1 MKSFI
6 EFLEENTLN
15 EANAKQVIDVMRA
28 FGGAFRRVGP
38 SALVKNIA
46 GAGEEKLASM
56 LKNFKGP
63 GVQGTGN
70 ELSTTGPAKTGELL
84 PRQSTSNVP
93 ALAQQTVN
101 KALPAPQTTTSNLP
115 NVIPPKTYTPVE
127 PTAQTTTKT
136 LVAPETAT
144 KTDTKTLVAP
154 ETSTKTDTK
163 TLVAPET
170 STKTDTKS
178 ITPTKP
184 PEPPKPPKPP
194 IGQEPIPPKP
204 FGLPNWVLGKSGF
217 LSQNPG
223 FIPSIKGHG
232 RFYSP

>member
-6 EFLEENTLN
+6 EFLEEGTLN
-15 EANAKQVIDVMRA
+15 ESLKTVLDVGRAAVGAAN
-28 FGGAFRRVGP
+28 RVGA
-38 SALVKNIA
+38 SAVVKNIA
-46 GAGEEKLASM
+46 KAGEEKLLSM
-56 LKNFKGP
+56 LKNLKGP
-63 GVQGTGN
+63 GVKGTGK

-84 PRQSTSNVP
+84 PRQPTSNVP

-101 KALPAPQTTTSNLP
+101 KALPAPKTTTSNLP
-115 NVIPPKTYTPVE
+115 DVIPSRTYTPLE
-127 PTAQTTTKT
+127 PTAKPQTKILVAPQISTNTDTKT
-136 LVAPETAT
+136 PTAPETA
-144 KTDTKTLVAP
+144 
-154 ETSTKTDTK
+154 
-163 TLVAPET
+163 
-170 STKTDTKS
+170 TKTDTKS

-204 FGLPNWVLGKSGF
+204 FRLPNWILGKSGF

>member
-6 EFLEENTLN
+6 EFLEEGTLN
-15 EANAKQVIDVMRA
+15 EGLKTVLDVGRAAVGAAN
-28 FGGAFRRVGP
+28 RVGV
-38 SALVKNIA
+38 STVVKNIA
-46 GAGEEKLASM
+46 KAGEKRLSSI
-56 LKNFKGP
+56 LKNLKGP
-63 GVQGTGN
+63 GVEGTGN

-84 PRQSTSNVP
+84 PRELTSNVP

-101 KALPAPQTTTSNLP
+101 KALPAPKTTTSNLP
-115 NVIPPKTYTPVE
+115 NVIPSRTYTALE
-127 PTAQTTTKT
+127 PTAQPTTKT
-136 LVAPETAT
+136 LTAPETA
-144 KTDTKTLVAP
+144 P
-154 ETSTKTDTK
+154 ET
-163 TLVAPET
+163 AM
-170 STKTDTKS
+170 KTDTKS

-194 IGQEPIPPKP
+194 IGQKPIPPKP
-204 FGLPNWVLGKSGF
+204 FRLPSWILGKSGF

>member
-6 EFLEENTLN
+6 EFLEEGTLN
-15 EANAKQVIDVMRA
+15 ESLKAVLDVGRALSGAAK
-28 FGGAFRRVGP
+28 RVGV
-38 SALVKNIA
+38 STVVKNIA
-46 GAGEEKLASM
+46 KAGEEKLSSM
-56 LKNFKGP
+56 LKNLEGP
-63 GVQGTGN
+63 GVEGTGR

-84 PRQSTSNVP
+84 PRQPTSNVP

-101 KALPAPQTTTSNLP
+101 KALPAPKITTSNLP
-115 NVIPPKTYTPVE
+115 NVIPPRTYTPLE
-127 PTAQTTTKT
+127 PTAQTTIKTLPASQTKPQTKT
-136 LVAPETAT
+136 LGAPQISTN
-144 KTDTKTLVAP
+144 TDTKTLGAP
-154 ETSTKTDTK
+154 ET
-163 TLVAPET
+163 A
-170 STKTDTKS
+170 TKTDTKS

-184 PEPPKPPKPP
+184 PEPP

-204 FGLPNWVLGKSGF
+204 FRLPNWILGKSGF

>member
-6 EFLEENTLN
+6 EFLEEGTLN
-15 EANAKQVIDVMRA
+15 ESFKAVLDVGRAAVGAAN
-28 FGGAFRRVGP
+28 RVGA
-38 SALVKNIA
+38 SAVVKNIA
-46 GAGEEKLASM
+46 KAGEKQLSSM
-56 LKNFKGP
+56 LKNLKGP
-63 GVQGTGN
+63 GVKGTGRELSTTGPAKTGELLPRQPTSRELSTTGPAKTGELLPRQSTSR

-93 ALAQQTVN
+93 AVAQQTVN
-101 KALPAPQTTTSNLP
+101 KELPASQTKPQ
-115 NVIPPKTYTPVE
+115 
-127 PTAQTTTKT
+127 TKT
-136 LVAPETAT
+136 LGAPQI
-144 KTDTKTLVAP
+144 
-154 ETSTKTDTK
+154 STN
-163 TLVAPET
+163 
-170 STKTDTKS
+170 TKS

-184 PEPPKPPKPP
+184 PEPP

-204 FGLPNWVLGKSGF
+204 SKLRNWTLGKSGF

>member
-15 EANAKQVIDVMRA
+15 EANAKQFIDVA
-28 FGGAFRRVGP
+28 QAASGALRRVGA
-38 SALVKNIA
+38 STFVKNIA
-46 GAGEEKLASM
+46 KAGEVKLASI
-56 LKNFKGP
+56 LKTLKGP

-84 PRQSTSNVP
+84 PRQPTSNVP

-101 KALPAPQTTTSNLP
+101 KALPASQTTTSNLP

-154 ETSTKTDTK
+154 ET
-163 TLVAPET
+163 A
-170 STKTDTKS
+170 TKTDTKS
-178 ITPTKP
+178 VTPTKP
-184 PEPPKPPKPP
+184 SRPSKPEAKPSRPS
-194 IGQEPIPPKP
+194 KP
-204 FGLPNWVLGKSGF
+204 FKLPNWILGKSGF

>member
-6 EFLEENTLN
+6 EFLEEGTLN
-15 EANAKQVIDVMRA
+15 ESFKAVLDVGRAAVGAAN
-28 FGGAFRRVGP
+28 RVGA
-38 SALVKNIA
+38 SAVVKNIA
-46 GAGEEKLASM
+46 KAGEKQLSSM
-56 LKNFKGP
+56 LKNLKGP
-63 GVQGTGN
+63 GVKGTGR

-93 ALAQQTVN
+93 AVAQQTVN
-101 KALPAPQTTTSNLP
+101 KELPASQTKPQ
-115 NVIPPKTYTPVE
+115 
-127 PTAQTTTKT
+127 TKT
-136 LVAPETAT
+136 LGAPQI
-144 KTDTKTLVAP
+144 
-154 ETSTKTDTK
+154 STN
-163 TLVAPET
+163 
-170 STKTDTKS
+170 TKS

-184 PEPPKPPKPP
+184 PEPP

-204 FGLPNWVLGKSGF
+204 SKLRNWTLGKSGF

>member
-6 EFLEENTLN
+6 EFLEEGTLN
-15 EANAKQVIDVMRA
+15 EGLKTVLDVGRAAVGAAN
-28 FGGAFRRVGP
+28 RVGA
-38 SALVKNIA
+38 SAVVKNIA
-46 GAGEEKLASM
+46 KAGEVKLASI
-56 LKNFKGP
+56 LKTLKGP

-84 PRQSTSNVP
+84 PRQPTSNVP

-101 KALPAPQTTTSNLP
+101 KALPAPKTTTSNLP
-115 NVIPPKTYTPVE
+115 NVIPSRTYTALE

-136 LVAPETAT
+136 LPASQT
-144 KTDTKTLVAP
+144 KPQTKTLVAP
-154 ETSTKTDTK
+154 QISTNTDTK
-163 TLVAPET
+163 TLTAPET
-170 STKTDTKS
+170 ATKTDTKS

-194 IGQEPIPPKP
+194 IGQEPIPPKS
-204 FGLPNWVLGKSGF
+204 FRLPNWILGKSGF
-217 LSQNPG
+217 LSQNLG